1 MTTEPSTKQFEVAVD
16 IAKQLITVSAAI
28 ITVTIA
34 FSKDIVGMA
43 RMSGIDKVLV
53 GSAWGLLL
61 LSVVA
66 GLWCLYALN
75 GSIEAA
81 LASPP
86 KAPSI
91 YDQNIAIP
99 MGAQQLTF
107 LLAIVV
113 TVVFGVR
120 TI

>member
-1 MTTEPSTKQFEVAVD
+1 MMPEPSIKQFEVAVD

-34 FSKDIVGMA
+34 FSRDFVGIA
-43 RMSGIDKVLV
+43 RMSGLDKVLA
-53 GSAWGLLL
+53 GSAWVLLL
-61 LSVVA
+61 LSVVG
-66 GLWCLYALN
+66 GLWCLYAVN
-75 GSIEAA
+75 GTIEAVTRS
-81 LASPP
+81 SPEA
-86 KAPSI
+86 KSI
-91 YDQNIAIP
+91 YDWNIAIP
-99 MGAQQLTF
+99 MGIQQVTF